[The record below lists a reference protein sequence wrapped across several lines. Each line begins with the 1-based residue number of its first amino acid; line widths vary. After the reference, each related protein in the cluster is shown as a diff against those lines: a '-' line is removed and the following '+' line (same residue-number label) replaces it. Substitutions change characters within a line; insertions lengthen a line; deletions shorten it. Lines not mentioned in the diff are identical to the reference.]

1 MHDRACGSGT
11 APISTSAVHACC
23 PPRPRLEFP
32 VLHETACS
40 SAQELAFPAGEIL
53 AVPARVAS
61 VNDCPGGVGMIY
73 SDQGSPNEI
82 LRLRDAEGE
91 RGSSGK
97 PNHSNSPPLSTTFH
111 EVILGLP
118 CKRPA
123 IGFIYSRGTQT
134 AACLLALACISAF
147 AQWQQAKGPIVVCF
161 ENLKV
166 AGVAWGCPILRL
178 PCRPG
183 CFTCSSFARRQR
195 MRIKDNQKP
204 SRNST
209 HVPPVEAL
217 NRPAHA
223 HACVHDNSRPCHLW
237 PVNHG
242 REGTLSNDSIPARS
256 SRHPHAMFGEG
267 DAPIPKER
275 RGGW

>member
-1 MHDRACGSGT
+1 MQE
-11 APISTSAVHACC
+11 TSHWLHLLEGHTNCRMFVG
-23 PPRPRLEFP
+23 PRLH
-32 VLHETACS
+32 LRT
-40 SAQELAFPAGEIL
+40 
-53 AVPARVAS
+53 
-61 VNDCPGGVGMIY
+61 Y
-73 SDQGSPNEI
+73 SI
-82 LRLRDAEGE
+82 
-91 RGSSGK
+91 
-97 PNHSNSPPLSTTFH
+97 
-111 EVILGLP
+111 
-118 CKRPA
+118 
-123 IGFIYSRGTQT
+123 
-134 AACLLALACISAF
+134 AA
-147 AQWQQAKGPIVVCF
+147 AKGPIVVRF

-178 PCRPG
+178 PYRPG
-183 CFTCSSFARRQR
+183 CFTCPSCAGRQR

-275 RGGW
+275 RGA